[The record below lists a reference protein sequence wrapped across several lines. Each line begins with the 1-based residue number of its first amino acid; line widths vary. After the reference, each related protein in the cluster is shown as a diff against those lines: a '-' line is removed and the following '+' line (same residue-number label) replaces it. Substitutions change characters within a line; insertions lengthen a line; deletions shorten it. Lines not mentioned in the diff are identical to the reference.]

1 MYNIDGTLSHVFIAP
16 YYHSWFFRIRLYKIT
31 KPKSDWCRTSS
42 NWVKALHVYVICIS
56 IIYLYNAIMIYI
68 LWDIFINSTS
78 LIVLEFTVTDKKD
91 VYQIIPSSEI
101 WTKQNKKQLLC
112 VNILNC
118 EKALDLDQHAL

>member
-1 MYNIDGTLSHVFIAP
+1 
-16 YYHSWFFRIRLYKIT
+16 
-31 KPKSDWCRTSS
+31 
-42 NWVKALHVYVICIS
+42 
-56 IIYLYNAIMIYI
+56 MIYI